1 MRARR
6 YSDRE
11 MDVAASAAA
20 PRVGEDKR
28 MLDRIRDALR
38 KGMTTS
44 GTVPMSPEAKQLA
57 AAALLVEAARRDEE
71 FTEAERDSIKKIITG
86 HFTLSAGEAAD
97 LLALGEERQ
106 KVPMGEWIFTRAIHE
121 GFEPEEREQVV
132 EMLWEIALAD
142 GNLHRLE
149 NMMIETLA
157 REVGVSAEKSAAAR
171 QRAAARL
178 GH

>member
-1 MRARR
+1 
-6 YSDRE
+6 
-11 MDVAASAAA
+11 MDVAASGTA
-20 PRVGEDKR
+20 PRVGEDKS
-28 MLDRIRDALR
+28 MLDRIRNALR
-38 KGMTTS
+38 KGLTTS
-44 GTVPMSPEAKQLA
+44 GTEPMSPEAKQLA
-57 AAALLVEAARRDEE
+57 AAALLVEAARRDEK
-71 FTEAERDSIKKIITG
+71 FTDAERDSIKKIITE

-106 KVPMGEWIFTRAIHE
+106 KVPMGEWIFTRAVQE

-142 GNLHRLE
+142 GTLHRLE